1 MRSRAKNTPSE
12 TALKFKKSFSNLIGL
27 EVIKSIL
34 GKVLLSSFS
43 FFFLYFLNEYDFK
56 QIPEAKFKIILS

>member
-43 FFFLYFLNEYDFK
+43 FFFFYFLNEYDFK
-56 QIPEAKFKIILS
+56 